1 MNDQVVYK
9 MLENVQQRIDT
20 LLDNNLSPDSREIV
34 NIVNSLLIISSVL
47 LSDLSNM
54 KRKFV
59 QYKSASL
66 NPIIGQI

>member
-47 LSDLSNM
+47 LLDLSNM
-54 KRKFV
+54 KRK
-59 QYKSASL
+59 
-66 NPIIGQI
+66 